1 MIQDLRYVR
10 NFLTLNLENMKNYL
24 ISIGGNSTSN
34 ILSIESN
41 FDEIIAVD
49 SGVEH
54 LFKLSLD
61 PTTLIG
67 DLDSIS
73 ENSLDKVKKNGVDII
88 AFNSNKDQTD
98 FELALNYLE
107 VVENSIIYII
117 GGESGEI
124 DHLLSIFLLIP
135 SKSFF
140 ENIIWVYGDKKIIFR
155 QKLKLNVKKMS
166 KFSIIPLSDLSN
178 LSIDGAEWNL
188 ENKNIQFGET
198 TTLRNVANK
207 DEINVNCDTGV
218 FAFIY

>member
-1 MIQDLRYVR
+1 
-10 NFLTLNLENMKNYL
+10 MKNYL

-34 ILSIESN
+34 ILNIESN

-61 PTTLIG
+61 PNTLIG

-107 VVENSIIYII
+107 GVENSIIYII

-135 SKSFF
+135 SKSSF
-140 ENIIWVYGDKKIIFR
+140 ENIIWLYGDKRIIFR

-166 KFSIIPLSDLSN
+166 KFSIIPLSNLSN

-198 TTLRNVANK
+198 TTLRNIAK
-207 DEINVNCDTGV
+207 KEELNVSCDKGV

>member
-1 MIQDLRYVR
+1 
-10 NFLTLNLENMKNYL
+10 MKNYL

-34 ILSIESN
+34 VLSIESN
-41 FDEIIAVD
+41 FEEIIAVD
-49 SGVEH
+49 SGIEH
-54 LFKLSLD
+54 LLNLSLN
-61 PTTLIG
+61 PNTLIG

-73 ENSLDKVKKNGVDII
+73 KKSLKEVKNNGVKTL

-107 VVENSIIYII
+107 EAEKSKVYII

-124 DHLLSIFLLIP
+124 DHLISIFLLIP

-140 ENIIWVYGDKKIIFR
+140 ENIIWLYGDKKIIFR
-155 QKLKLNVKKMS
+155 QKLELNIEKS
-166 KFSIIPLSDLSN
+166 TKFSIIPLADLKN

-188 ENKNIQFGET
+188 DNKDIQFGET
-198 TTLRNVANK
+198 LTLRNITNEEQLNIK
-207 DEINVNCDTGV
+207 CDKGV

>member
-1 MIQDLRYVR
+1 
-10 NFLTLNLENMKNYL
+10 MKNYL

-61 PTTLIG
+61 PNTLIG

-73 ENSLDKVKKNGVDII
+73 EKSLDKVKKNGVDII

-107 VVENSIIYII
+107 GVDKSIIYII

-135 SKSFF
+135 SKSSF
-140 ENIIWVYGDKKIIFR
+140 ENIIWLYGDKRIIFR

>member
-1 MIQDLRYVR
+1 
-10 NFLTLNLENMKNYL
+10 MKNYL
-24 ISIGGNSTSN
+24 ISIGGNSTRN

-61 PTTLIG
+61 PNTLIG

>member
-1 MIQDLRYVR
+1 
-10 NFLTLNLENMKNYL
+10 MKNYL

-54 LFKLSLD
+54 LFKLALD
-61 PTTLIG
+61 PNTLIG

-73 ENSLDKVKKNGVDII
+73 ENSLDKVKKNGGDII

-107 VVENSIIYII
+107 GVENSIIYII

>member
-1 MIQDLRYVR
+1 
-10 NFLTLNLENMKNYL
+10 MKNYL

-61 PTTLIG
+61 PNTLIG

-155 QKLKLNVKKMS
+155 QKLKLNLKKMS

>member
-1 MIQDLRYVR
+1 
-10 NFLTLNLENMKNYL
+10 MKNYL

-41 FDEIIAVD
+41 FEEIIAVD

-61 PTTLIG
+61 PNTLIG

-107 VVENSIIYII
+107 GVENSIIYII

>member
-1 MIQDLRYVR
+1 
-10 NFLTLNLENMKNYL
+10 MKNYL

-34 ILSIESN
+34 VLSIESN
-41 FDEIIAVD
+41 FEEIIAVD
-49 SGVEH
+49 SGIEH
-54 LFKLSLD
+54 LLNLSLN
-61 PTTLIG
+61 PNTLIG

-73 ENSLDKVKKNGVDII
+73 KKSLKEVKNNGVKTL

-107 VVENSIIYII
+107 EAEKSKVYII

-124 DHLLSIFLLIP
+124 DHLISIFLLIP

-140 ENIIWVYGDKKIIFR
+140 ENIIWLYGNKKIIFR
-155 QKLKLNVKKMS
+155 QKLELNIEKS
-166 KFSIIPLSDLSN
+166 TKFSIIPLADLKN

-188 ENKNIQFGET
+188 DNKDIQFGET
-198 TTLRNVANK
+198 LTLRNITNEEQLNIK
-207 DEINVNCDTGV
+207 CDKGV

>member
-1 MIQDLRYVR
+1 
-10 NFLTLNLENMKNYL
+10 MKNYL

-54 LFKLSLD
+54 LFKLSLG
-61 PTTLIG
+61 PNTLIG

-107 VVENSIIYII
+107 GVENSIIYII

>member
-1 MIQDLRYVR
+1 
-10 NFLTLNLENMKNYL
+10 MKNYL

-34 ILSIESN
+34 VLNIESN
-41 FDEIIAVD
+41 FEEIIAVD
-49 SGVEH
+49 SGIEH
-54 LFKLSLD
+54 LLNLSLD
-61 PTTLIG
+61 PNTLIG

-73 ENSLDKVKKNGVDII
+73 EKSLDKVKKNGVDII

-107 VVENSIIYII
+107 GVDKSIIYII

-124 DHLLSIFLLIP
+124 DHLLSIFLFIP
-135 SKSFF
+135 SKSSF
-140 ENIIWVYGDKKIIFR
+140 ENIIWLYGNKRIIFR

-166 KFSIIPLSDLSN
+166 KFSIIPLSNLSN

-198 TTLRNVANK
+198 TTLRNIAKKEELNVSC
-207 DEINVNCDTGV
+207 DEGV

>member
-1 MIQDLRYVR
+1 
-10 NFLTLNLENMKNYL
+10 MKNYL

-34 ILSIESN
+34 ILSIESD

-61 PTTLIG
+61 PNTLIG

-73 ENSLDKVKKNGVDII
+73 KNSLDEVKKNGVKIL

-98 FELALNYLE
+98 FELALNYLKG
-107 VVENSIIYII
+107 VDKSKIYII

-124 DHLLSIFLLIP
+124 DHLISIFLLIP

-140 ENIIWVYGDKKIIFR
+140 ENIIWLYGDKRIIFR

-166 KFSIIPLSDLSN
+166 KFSIIPITNLSN
-178 LSIDGAEWNL
+178 LSIDGAKWNL

>member
-1 MIQDLRYVR
+1 
-10 NFLTLNLENMKNYL
+10 MKNYL

-34 ILSIESN
+34 VLSIESN
-41 FDEIIAVD
+41 FEEIIAVD

-73 ENSLDKVKKNGVDII
+73 KKSLDEVTKNGVKIL
-88 AFNSNKDQTD
+88 AFDSKKDQTD
-98 FELALNYLE
+98 FELALNYLDE
-107 VVENSIIYII
+107 AEKSKVYII

-124 DHLLSIFLLIP
+124 DHLISIFLLIP

-140 ENIIWVYGDKKIIFR
+140 ENIIWLYGDKRIIFR
-155 QKLKLNVKKMS
+155 QKIELNIKKLT
-166 KFSIIPLSDLSN
+166 KFSIIPLSDLTN

-188 ENKNIQFGET
+188 DNKDIQFGET
-198 TTLRNVANK
+198 LTLRNSTN
-207 DEINVNCDTGV
+207 EEQLNIRCDKGV
-218 FAFIY
+218 FALIY

>member
-1 MIQDLRYVR
+1 
-10 NFLTLNLENMKNYL
+10 MKNYL

-34 ILSIESN
+34 VLSIESN
-41 FDEIIAVD
+41 FEEIIAVD

-61 PTTLIG
+61 PNTLIG

-73 ENSLDKVKKNGVDII
+73 KKSLDEVKKNGVKIL

-107 VVENSIIYII
+107 EAEKSKVYII

-124 DHLLSIFLLIP
+124 DHLISIFLLIP

-140 ENIIWVYGDKKIIFR
+140 ENIIWLYGDKRIIFR
-155 QKLKLNVKKMS
+155 QKIELNIKKLT
-166 KFSIIPLSDLSN
+166 KFSIIPLSDLTN

-188 ENKNIQFGET
+188 DNKDIQFGET
-198 TTLRNVANK
+198 LTLRNNTN
-207 DEINVNCDTGV
+207 EEQLNIRCDKGV
-218 FAFIY
+218 FALIY

>member
-1 MIQDLRYVR
+1 
-10 NFLTLNLENMKNYL
+10 MKNYL

-73 ENSLDKVKKNGVDII
+73 ENSLDKIKKNGVDII

-107 VVENSIIYII
+107 GVENSIIYII

>member
-1 MIQDLRYVR
+1 
-10 NFLTLNLENMKNYL
+10 MKNYL

-34 ILSIESN
+34 ILSIESD

-54 LFKLSLD
+54 LFKLALD
-61 PTTLIG
+61 PNTLIG

-107 VVENSIIYII
+107 GVENSIIYII

>member
-1 MIQDLRYVR
+1 
-10 NFLTLNLENMKNYL
+10 MKNYL

-34 ILSIESN
+34 ILNIESN

-61 PTTLIG
+61 PNTLIG

-73 ENSLDKVKKNGVDII
+73 EKSLDKVKKNGVDII

-107 VVENSIIYII
+107 GVENSIIYII

-178 LSIDGAEWNL
+178 LTIDGAEWNL

>member
-1 MIQDLRYVR
+1 
-10 NFLTLNLENMKNYL
+10 MKNYL

-61 PTTLIG
+61 PNTLIG

-107 VVENSIIYII
+107 GVENSIIYII
-117 GGESGEI
+117 GGESGEM

>member
-1 MIQDLRYVR
+1 
-10 NFLTLNLENMKNYL
+10 MKNYL

-34 ILSIESN
+34 VLSIESN
-41 FDEIIAVD
+41 FEEIIAVD
-49 SGVEH
+49 SGIEH
-54 LFKLSLD
+54 LLNLSLD
-61 PTTLIG
+61 PNTLIG

-73 ENSLDKVKKNGVDII
+73 KKSLDEVKKNGVKIL

-107 VVENSIIYII
+107 EAEKSKVYII

-124 DHLLSIFLLIP
+124 DHLISIFLLIP

-140 ENIIWVYGDKKIIFR
+140 ENIIWLYGDKRIIFR
-155 QKLKLNVKKMS
+155 QKLELNIKKLT
-166 KFSIIPLSDLSN
+166 KFSVIPLTDLTN

-188 ENKNIQFGET
+188 DNKDIQFGET
-198 TTLRNVANK
+198 LTLRNITNEEQLNIK
-207 DEINVNCDTGV
+207 CDKGV